1 MKRQPNEWDKVFAN
15 DMADKGL
22 ISKINK
28 QLIQLSNNQKKKKL
42 NNGQKTWIDIFPKK
56 TYRWLKGTWKDVQ
69 HHSLLDKWNA
79 DGNNNKITPHS
90 C

>member
-28 QLIQLSNNQKKKKL
+28 QLIQVSNNQKKKKL
-42 NNGQKTWIDIFPKK
+42 NNGQKT
-56 TYRWLKGTWKDVQ
+56 
-69 HHSLLDKWNA
+69 
-79 DGNNNKITPHS
+79 
-90 C
+90 

>member
-28 QLIQLSNNQKKKKL
+28 QLIQLNINKTPYFKK
-42 NNGQKTWIDIFPKK
+42 
-56 TYRWLKGTWKDVQ
+56 
-69 HHSLLDKWNA
+69 
-79 DGNNNKITPHS
+79 
-90 C
+90 

>member
-42 NNGQKTWIDIFPKK
+42 NNGQKT
-56 TYRWLKGTWKDVQ
+56 
-69 HHSLLDKWNA
+69 
-79 DGNNNKITPHS
+79 
-90 C
+90 

>member
-42 NNGQKTWIDIFPKK
+42 NNGQNT
-56 TYRWLKGTWKDVQ
+56 
-69 HHSLLDKWNA
+69 
-79 DGNNNKITPHS
+79 
-90 C
+90 